1 MGKRIAVVTGASSGL
16 GQEFVRQLEGA
27 CKDEGALF
35 ERCPEELWVIARR
48 EDRLQALAE
57 LTQIQL
63 RVLPMDLTQKACI
76 DTLAELL
83 EHEEPDVLMLI
94 NAAGFGRIGRTM
106 DQTLDELD
114 GMIDLNCR
122 AAVDM
127 TQLVLPYMKK
137 NARILE
143 ICSTAAFQPITRLN
157 VYAATKAFLY
167 HYSRALRVELLPR
180 RIYVT
185 AVCPYWVKDTEFI
198 ALADQKNDGKDPEI
212 ANYFLASRKE
222 DVVRHALTD
231 AALRMPVSTPGPVST
246 LHRFIR
252 KLFPIDVLL
261 LVWEAAR
268 RASSPE

>member
-16 GQEFVRQLEGA
+16 GAEFIRQLEDV
-27 CKDEGALF
+27 CKGEHALF
-35 ERCPEELWVIARR
+35 EQCPEELWVIARR
-48 EDRLQALAE
+48 EDRLNALAK
-57 LTQIQL
+57 LTTIPL
-63 RVLPMDLTQKACI
+63 RVLPMDLTQKDSI
-76 DTLAELL
+76 DAVAELL
-83 EHEEPDVLMLI
+83 EQEEPDVLMLI

-106 DQTLDELD
+106 DQTREELD

-137 NARILE
+137 NGRILE

-167 HYSRALRVELLPR
+167 HYSRALRVELLPLG
-180 RIYVT
+180 IYVT

-198 ALADQKNDGKDPEI
+198 ALADERNDESDPEI
-212 ANYFLASRKE
+212 ANYLFASKKE

-252 KLFPIDVLL
+252 KLFPIDLL
-261 LVWEAAR
+261 LLAWEAVR
-268 RASSPE
+268 RMR